1 MFDTA
6 PKNWVDV
13 NADTIDALPYYAPAQ
28 VAQQIQAQEQQK
40 LADYNAAK
48 TSNSNGLLSQESKES
63 VLGVYYESRYLLRA
77 AAGVLSFGIA
87 PRIVPDP
94 DPTPLANVLK
104 GNKNIINQ
112 QNDVLRSLE
121 NQLSDPNNYT
131 NGVQTIK
138 GSRQVTF
145 DTNVQNQLQF
155 VLGTGNLSYVVNST
169 LTDTGNHSATVTWSY
184 TRIYSHE
191 SKNIIR

>member
-13 NADTIDALPYYAPAQ
+13 NANTIDALPYYAPAQ

-48 TSNSNGLLSQESKES
+48 TSNSNGLRSQESKES

-104 GNKNIINQ
+104 GSKNIINQ
-112 QNDVLRSLE
+112 QNDVLRSPE

-145 DTNVQNQLQF
+145 GKNASIHMQCRSAPGRAGPGLCLPTA
-155 VLGTGNLSYVVNST
+155 
-169 LTDTGNHSATVTWSY
+169 DTGNHSAT
-184 TRIYSHE
+184 
-191 SKNIIR
+191 